1 MKVEKGII
9 VCIVKVSDYAGY
21 DDLQEISNLKFLNIA
36 EQQGNVWTLA
46 KFREAWDKNDVFIP
60 SVESFYIRFM
70 EVKRIGKLTT
80 IIKSI

>member
-21 DDLQEISNLKFLNIA
+21 DDLQGISNLKFLNIA

-46 KFREAWDKNDVFIP
+46 KFREAWDKSDVSVP
-60 SVESFYIRFM
+60 SAQSSYIRFM
-70 EVKRIGKLTT
+70 QVKRIGRLTT
-80 IIKSI
+80 IVKSI